1 MHVKT
6 AGRIAAGDLRE
17 RITLQARA
25 AGQDVLGRPSGA
37 WVDQFAVNAKAE
49 PIRGREFFAQGQ
61 MQAEV
66 TVRFVI
72 RYRADVHE
80 RLRVVWRGEPY
91 EIVSPPI
98 DTDGAREVLEL
109 MCVHGAR
116 DGR

>member
-1 MHVKT
+1 MRT
-6 AGRIAAGDLRE
+6 RGRIAAGDLRE
-17 RITLQARA
+17 RITFQTRA
-25 AGQDVLGRPSGA
+25 AGADNLGKPIGA
-37 WVDQFAVNAKAE
+37 WGNAIAGVPAKAE

-72 RYRADVHE
+72 RYRADVTE
-80 RLRVVWRGEPY
+80 KMRIVWRGLPY

-98 DTDGAREVLEL
+98 DTDGAREQLEL
-109 MCVHGAR
+109 MCAHGVR

>member
-1 MHVKT
+1 MRT
-6 AGRIAAGDLRE
+6 RGRLAAGDLRE
-17 RITLQARA
+17 RITFQVRG
-25 AGQDVLGRPSGA
+25 AGRDVLGNANGA
-37 WVDQFAVNAKAE
+37 WTDFATVPAKAE

-72 RYRADVHE
+72 RYRSDVHE
-80 RLRVVWRGEPY
+80 RMRIVWRSRPY

-98 DTDGAREVLEL
+98 DADGAREQLEL
-109 MCVHGAR
+109 MCTHGVR

>member
-1 MHVKT
+1 MRT
-6 AGRIAAGDLRE
+6 SGRIAAGDLRE
-17 RITLQARA
+17 RIIFQSPPVAK
-25 AGQDVLGRPSGA
+25 DVLGKPTGP
-37 WVDQFAVNAKAE
+37 WVDQFAAWAKAE

-66 TVRFVI
+66 TTRFVI
-72 RYRADVHE
+72 RWRADVHE

-109 MCVHGAR
+109 MCSHGVR

>member
-1 MHVKT
+1 MSERI
-6 AGRIAAGDLRE
+6 AGRLAAGELNQRV
-17 RITLQARA
+17 TLQARA

-37 WVDQFAVNAKAE
+37 WQDQFTVWAKAE

-109 MCVHGAR
+109 MCSHGVR

>member
-1 MHVKT
+1 MKT

-37 WVDQFAVNAKAE
+37 WVDQITVA
-49 PIRGREFFAQGQ
+49 FAQGQ